1 MVLSRN
7 PIARKIIASAGG
19 SHRRTRKNQHSGPP
33 RNQPLEVLYRAYLA
47 LGKQLLGTMQN
58 AKSMPA
64 GALCSEDATNTIL
77 QPALDA
83 LSASRITPLD
93 PTIGS
98 FLNVSPFTLN
108 EVRKILFFK
117 GKPSVTATKVAG
129 FIRGLKQ

>member
-1 MVLSRN
+1 MVLGRN
-7 PIARKIIASAGG
+7 PIARKIVARAGG
-19 SHRRTRKNQHSGPP
+19 SHRRPRKNQHSGSP
-33 RNQPLEVLYRAYLA
+33 RNQPLDVLYKAYLA
-47 LGKQLLGTMQN
+47 LGKQLLCTEQN

-83 LSASRITPLD
+83 LSANRITPLD
-93 PTIGS
+93 STIGS
-98 FLNVSPFTLN
+98 FLKVSPFTLS

-117 GKPSVTATKVAG
+117 GKPSVPATKVAG